1 MSVCPGTSSLLC
13 EWSPKVHKQKKRKK
27 SVRCLVTHNTVS
39 GYIVELFCPE
49 FVICYQ
55 SPLVSLNRRLFGRRK
70 LGGGGATLQSVFFFF
85 FVCCFL
91 PVSEECWNSSDLP
104 QHLSELRATEGLSQA
119 VAGFPAGLFSWGGA
133 AGQAPPRNSS
143 WKGAALLLTDAL
155 YLLRS
160 SSFYCSFYTS
170 FSENHLFKVIGSL

>member
-1 MSVCPGTSSLLC
+1 MLVSVCPGTSSLLC

-143 WKGAALLLTDAL
+143 
-155 YLLRS
+155 
-160 SSFYCSFYTS
+160 
-170 FSENHLFKVIGSL
+170 

>member
-1 MSVCPGTSSLLC
+1 MFVQEQAVFHANGLQKFISKKKEKKCPM
-13 EWSPKVHKQKKRKK
+13 
-27 SVRCLVTHNTVS
+27 S
-39 GYIVELFCPE
+39 GYPQYSLWLHSGAFLSW
-49 FVICYQ
+49 ICDLLSESFSFSEQ
-55 SPLVSLNRRLFGRRK
+55 KTLWEKKAWGWGSHTAISL
-70 LGGGGATLQSVFFFF
+70 FFF

-104 QHLSELRATEGLSQA
+104 QHLSELRATEGLNQA
-119 VAGFPAGLFSWGGA
+119 MAGFPAGLFSWGGA

-155 YLLRS
+155 HLLRS